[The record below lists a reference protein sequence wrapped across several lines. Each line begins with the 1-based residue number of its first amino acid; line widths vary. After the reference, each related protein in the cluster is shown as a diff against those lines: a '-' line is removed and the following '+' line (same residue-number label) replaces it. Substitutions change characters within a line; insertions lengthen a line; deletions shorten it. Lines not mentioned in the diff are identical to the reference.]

1 MTLHGCGTGS
11 TPCVRSY
18 HFKVMEFTIDKDYNG
33 RMNISSTFYN
43 QKPQG
48 NEIAQIK
55 FNEMTVSNDMLSSFI
70 SNGYCYCPTERKK
83 NNVRESDYICI
94 DIDDS
99 TIEMNEYV
107 STLTDKPTISYTTPS
122 NGNVEKSQK
131 KYGDDEHIYRFRL
144 LYALDTPTT
153 NATEYEQA
161 YRYITT
167 TNNMGFVDF
176 RPANQFYNGSKG
188 CELHNT
194 HRVYTL
200 PDEYKNVVLGNEGK
214 KNSRPKSKQ
223 TGGVI
228 NPSDGNNEMHL
239 DADVLSAFLDCTK
252 YEDFLSWYNGEF
264 GESNLLR
271 ETPYNQDE
279 HDERKLVCDDYYVIP
294 KKYIG
299 WDKENKTKLYG
310 KWVDGENRHT
320 KIYTTGVILRKLNP
334 EATAD
339 DLLREIVAILLTYYS
354 LKNPDGSLK
363 FTKRTILQLMESV
376 MKADLDREM
385 KKVKHSSFHV
395 SDAYCKKNRVSKNEV
410 VLRILS
416 EKKSEVK
423 EAKYSEIDYFYVHNL
438 AWNDGRKIT
447 IEQWVS
453 ILNEN
458 GIELSKATFNRY
470 LKERGFSR
478 NKKRKRVKNI
488 TSKPNMN
495 NHHTIRLRDDTFG
508 DDEDCILDETMMI
521 PDRKF
526 REIVEGIHSSDEFRE
541 KWKV

>member
-1 MTLHGCGTGS
+1 
-11 TPCVRSY
+11 
-18 HFKVMEFTIDKDYNG
+18 
-33 RMNISSTFYN
+33 MNISSTYFN
-43 QKPQG
+43 EKPNG

-70 SNGYCYCPTERKK
+70 SNGYCYCPTKRKMD
-83 NNVRESDYICI
+83 NVKESDYICI
-94 DIDDS
+94 DVDGS
-99 TIEMNEYV
+99 TVEMNDYV
-107 STLTDKPTISYTTPS
+107 STLTDKPTIYYTTPS

-153 NATEYEQA
+153 KATEYEQA

-167 TNNMGFVDF
+167 TNNMSFVDF
-176 RPANQFYNGSKG
+176 RPANQYYNGSKG

-194 HRVYTL
+194 HRVYSL
-200 PDEYKNVVLGNEGK
+200 PEEYKEVDLGT
-214 KNSRPKSKQ
+214 SRKQ
-223 TGGVI
+223 SRHKDSQSNISPGC
-228 NPSDGNNEMHL
+228 L
-239 DADVLSAFLDCTK
+239 DKDMLDKDVLKHFLDCNK
-252 YEDFLSWYNGEF
+252 YEDFLMWYNGMF

-271 ETPYNQDE
+271 ENPYFQDE
-279 HDERKLVCDDYYVIP
+279 FDERKMVCDDDYYIIP
-294 KKYIG
+294 KKYICY
-299 WDKENKTKLYG
+299 DKENKTKLYG
-310 KWVDGENRHT
+310 KWLDGENRHT
-320 KIYTTGVILRKLNP
+320 KIYTTGVILRRLNP

-339 DLLREIVAILLTYYS
+339 DLLREIVSILLTYYDICD
-354 LKNPDGSLK
+354 PDKSLK

-416 EKKSEVK
+416 EKKTEVK
-423 EAKYSEIDYFYVHNL
+423 EEKYSEIDYFYEHNL

-470 LKERGFSR
+470 LKERGYSR

-495 NHHTIRLRDDTFG
+495 IHRTIRLRDDTFW
-508 DDEDCILDETMMI
+508 DDEDCSLDESLMVS
-521 PDRKF
+521 DRKF
-526 REIVEGIHSSDEFRE
+526 REIVEGIHGSDEFRE